1 MRLPY
6 IIEIHANPGFP
17 QSNSSNRKSVHP
29 SYRPFESVFVFMKA
43 SLRLPIYTTSFAA
56 ISGVVQTENGTWCRH
71 ETAPAIAKPKFGSAI
86 RIRQSGRSSV
96 FEVQFIYGINVQRS
110 SKYILFHT
118 TYIGCTFSIAFNVFL
133 LTIKLSRVQF
143 SKLSF
148 FIKDD
153 LCILWS
159 NLLHKYMNKQGI
171 DNPTKDALPKQI
183 R

>member
-29 SYRPFESVFVFMKA
+29 IVP
-43 SLRLPIYTTSFAA
+43 PIRIRFCLHEGFAPSSHLHNLVCGHFGSCA
-56 ISGVVQTENGTWCRH
+56 DREWDLCRH

-133 LTIKLSRVQF
+133 LTVKLSRVQF
-143 SKLSF
+143 SKLV
-148 FIKDD
+148 
-153 LCILWS
+153 
-159 NLLHKYMNKQGI
+159 LLYKGRPLHFGRISYAN
-171 DNPTKDALPKQI
+171 T
-183 R
+183 

>member
-29 SYRPFESVFVFMKA
+29 IVP
-43 SLRLPIYTTSFAA
+43 PIRIRFCLHEGFAPSSHLHNLVCGHFGSCA
-56 ISGVVQTENGTWCRH
+56 DREWDLCRH

-143 SKLSF
+143 SKLV
-148 FIKDD
+148 
-153 LCILWS
+153 
-159 NLLHKYMNKQGI
+159 LLYKGRPLRFGRISYAN
-171 DNPTKDALPKQI
+171 T
-183 R
+183 

>member
-29 SYRPFESVFVFMKA
+29 IVP
-43 SLRLPIYTTSFAA
+43 PIRIRFCLHEGFAPSSHLHNLVCGHFGSCA
-56 ISGVVQTENGTWCRH
+56 DREWDLCRH

-118 TYIGCTFSIAFNVFL
+118 TYIGYNVRILAHFGFSG
-133 LTIKLSRVQF
+133 LT
-143 SKLSF
+143 
-148 FIKDD
+148 
-153 LCILWS
+153 
-159 NLLHKYMNKQGI
+159 
-171 DNPTKDALPKQI
+171 
-183 R
+183 